1 MIQKLKA
8 VFSRNIGMKLLS
20 FALAFLIWVVIMSLS
35 DPVTTKQI
43 DGITLETRH
52 KDDFNNLEENENL
65 SIDILT
71 KGTVSIK
78 VSGSRSELEG
88 LSASDFVA
96 YADFND
102 FVGVNAIPINVET
115 RSENTRKKVSIDW
128 QSLTVMQ
135 VKLVKSKEKLINVIV
150 EPINVPDDKYAL
162 TKSVSSN
169 LLQVTG
175 PEEVVEKISKLG
187 GYVDISKLGI
197 NTWQQVTLKPYDK
210 DGNEMDVASLELA
223 QTSVLVEVE
232 MLPTKDVEVIIDDKD
247 ADVVNGF
254 GIYKIELAP
263 QIVRVAASEG
273 LLRTTNT
280 IHIPLVPEEPLLKQ
294 IKPYTKDYDIKKYLA
309 EGVYLKSENNIV
321 SVSVTVEPIVEKEIT
336 FGLSELNVLNM
347 PEGFVLHQGEE
358 DGTTTITMTISGLKP
373 DIDSITSASDLR
385 PSVDLKGVTK
395 AGKQEFPIKLNIA
408 DRNLGEITTDGIA
421 ELTIAEQ

>member
-1 MIQKLKA
+1 
-8 VFSRNIGMKLLS
+8 MKLLS
-20 FALAFLIWVVIMSLS
+20 FALAFLIWIVIMSLS
-35 DPVTTKQI
+35 DPVTTRQI

-52 KDDFNNLEENENL
+52 KDDFNNLEENANL

-88 LSASDFVA
+88 LTASDFVA

-102 FVGVNAIPINVET
+102 FVGINAIPINVEA
-115 RSENTRKKVSIDW
+115 RSENTRKNVNIDW
-128 QSLTVMQ
+128 QSMTVMQ

-175 PEEVVEKISKLG
+175 PEEVVDKISKLG

-232 MLPTKDVEVIIDDKD
+232 MLPTKDVEVIIDTDETE
-247 ADVVNGF
+247 VVNGF

-263 QIVRVAASEG
+263 QIVRIAASEG
-273 LLRTTNT
+273 MIRNVNT
-280 IHIPLVPEEPLLKQ
+280 IHIPLVPDEPLLKQ
-294 IKPYTKDYDIKKYLA
+294 IKPYTKDFDINKFLK

-321 SVSVTVEPIVEKEIT
+321 SVSVTVEPITEKEIVFDLT
-336 FGLSELNVLNM
+336 ELNVLNM

-358 DGTTTITMTISGLKP
+358 EGTTITMVISGLKP
-373 DIDSITSASDLR
+373 DIDAITSASDLR

-395 AGKQEFPIKLNIA
+395 AGKHSLPIKLNIA
-408 DRNLGEITTDGIA
+408 DRNLGDITTESKA

>member
-20 FALAFLIWVVIMSLS
+20 FALAFLIWIVIMSLS
-35 DPVTTKQI
+35 DPVTTRQI

-52 KDDFNNLEENENL
+52 KDDFNNLEENANL

-88 LSASDFVA
+88 LTASDFVA

-102 FVGVNAIPINVET
+102 FVGINAIPINVEA
-115 RSENTRKKVSIDW
+115 RSENTRKNVNIDW
-128 QSLTVMQ
+128 QSMTVMQ

-175 PEEVVEKISKLG
+175 PEEVVDKISKLG

-232 MLPTKDVEVIIDDKD
+232 MLPTKDVEVIIDTDETE
-247 ADVVNGF
+247 VVNGF

-263 QIVRVAASEG
+263 QIVRIAASEG
-273 LLRTTNT
+273 MIRNVNT
-280 IHIPLVPEEPLLKQ
+280 IHIPLVPDEPLLKQ
-294 IKPYTKDYDIKKYLA
+294 IKPYTKDFDINKFLK

-321 SVSVTVEPIVEKEIT
+321 SVSVTVEPITEKEIVFDLT
-336 FGLSELNVLNM
+336 ELNVLNM

-358 DGTTTITMTISGLKP
+358 EGTTITMVISGLKP
-373 DIDSITSASDLR
+373 DIDAITSASDLR

-395 AGKQEFPIKLNIA
+395 AGKHSLPIKLNIA
-408 DRNLGEITTDGIA
+408 DRNLGDITTESKA

>member
-20 FALAFLIWVVIMSLS
+20 FVLAFLIWIVIMSLS
-35 DPVTTKQI
+35 DPVTTRQI

-52 KDDFNNLEENENL
+52 KDDFNNLEENANL

-88 LSASDFVA
+88 LTASDFVA

-102 FVGVNAIPINVET
+102 FVGINAIPINVEA
-115 RSENTRKKVSIDW
+115 RSENTRKNVNIDW
-128 QSLTVMQ
+128 QSMTVMQ

-175 PEEVVEKISKLG
+175 PEEVVDKISKLG

-232 MLPTKDVEVIIDDKD
+232 MLPTKDVEVIIDTDETE
-247 ADVVNGF
+247 VVNGF

-263 QIVRVAASEG
+263 QIVRIAASEG
-273 LLRTTNT
+273 MIRTVNT
-280 IHIPLVPEEPLLKQ
+280 IHIPLVPDEPLLKQ
-294 IKPYTKDYDIKKYLA
+294 IKPYTKDFDINKFLK

-321 SVSVTVEPIVEKEIT
+321 SVSVTVEPITEKEIVFDLT
-336 FGLSELNVLNM
+336 ELNVLNM

-358 DGTTTITMTISGLKP
+358 EGTTITMVISGLKP
-373 DIDSITSASDLR
+373 DIDAITSASDLR

-395 AGKQEFPIKLNIA
+395 AGKHTLPIKLNIA
-408 DRNLGEITTDGIA
+408 DRNLGDITTESTA

>member
-20 FALAFLIWVVIMSLS
+20 FALAFLIWIVIMSLS
-35 DPVTTKQI
+35 DPVTTRQI

-52 KDDFNNLEENENL
+52 KDDFNNLEENANL

-88 LSASDFVA
+88 LTASDFVA

-102 FVGVNAIPINVET
+102 FVGINAIPINVEA
-115 RSENTRKKVSIDW
+115 RSENTRKNVNIDW
-128 QSLTVMQ
+128 QSMTVMQ

-175 PEEVVEKISKLG
+175 PEEVVDKVSKLG

-232 MLPTKDVEVIIDDKD
+232 MLPTKDVEVIIDTDETE
-247 ADVVNGF
+247 VVNGF

-263 QIVRVAASEG
+263 QIVRIAASEG
-273 LLRTTNT
+273 MIRTVNT
-280 IHIPLVPEEPLLKQ
+280 IHIPLVPDEPLLKQ
-294 IKPYTKDYDIKKYLA
+294 IKPYTKDFDINKFLA

-321 SVSVTVEPIVEKEIT
+321 SVSVTVEPITEKEIVFDLT
-336 FGLSELNVLNM
+336 ELNVLNM

-358 DGTTTITMTISGLKP
+358 EGTTITMVISGLKP
-373 DIDSITSASDLR
+373 DIDAITSASDLR

-395 AGKQEFPIKLNIA
+395 AGKHTFPIKLNIA
-408 DRNLGEITTDGIA
+408 DRNLGDITTESTA

>member
-20 FALAFLIWVVIMSLS
+20 FVLAFLIWIVIMSLS
-35 DPVTTKQI
+35 DPVTTRQI

-52 KDDFNNLEENENL
+52 KDDFNNLEENANL

-88 LSASDFVA
+88 LTASDFVA

-102 FVGVNAIPINVET
+102 FVGINAIPINVEA
-115 RSENTRKKVSIDW
+115 RSENTRKNVNIDW
-128 QSLTVMQ
+128 QSMTVMQ

-150 EPINVPDDKYAL
+150 EPVNVPDDKYAL

-175 PEEVVEKISKLG
+175 PEEVVDKISKLG

-232 MLPTKDVEVIIDDKD
+232 MLPTKDVEVIIDTDETE
-247 ADVVNGF
+247 VVNGF

-263 QIVRVAASEG
+263 QIVRIAASEG
-273 LLRTTNT
+273 MIRNVNT
-280 IHIPLVPEEPLLKQ
+280 IHIPLVPDEPLLKQ
-294 IKPYTKDYDIKKYLA
+294 IKPYTKDFDINKFLK

-321 SVSVTVEPIVEKEIT
+321 SVSVTVEPITEKEIVFDLT
-336 FGLSELNVLNM
+336 ELNVLNM

-358 DGTTTITMTISGLKP
+358 EGTTITMVISGLKP
-373 DIDSITSASDLR
+373 DIDAITSASDLR
-385 PSVDLKGVTK
+385 PSVDLKEVTK
-395 AGKQEFPIKLNIA
+395 AGKHTLPIKLNIA
-408 DRNLGEITTDGIA
+408 DRNLGDITTESKA

>member
-1 MIQKLKA
+1 
-8 VFSRNIGMKLLS
+8 MKLLS
-20 FALAFLIWVVIMSLS
+20 FVLAFLIWIVIMSLS
-35 DPVTTKQI
+35 DPVTTRQI

-52 KDDFNNLEENENL
+52 KDDFNNLEENANL

-88 LSASDFVA
+88 LTASDFVA

-102 FVGVNAIPINVET
+102 FVGINAIPINVEA
-115 RSENTRKKVSIDW
+115 RSENTRKNVNIDW
-128 QSLTVMQ
+128 QSMTVMQ

-150 EPINVPDDKYAL
+150 EPVNVPDDKYAL

-175 PEEVVEKISKLG
+175 PEEVVDKISKLG

-232 MLPTKDVEVIIDDKD
+232 MLPTKDVEVIIDTDETE
-247 ADVVNGF
+247 VVNGF

-263 QIVRVAASEG
+263 QIVRIAASEG
-273 LLRTTNT
+273 MIRNVNT
-280 IHIPLVPEEPLLKQ
+280 IHIPLVPDEPLLKQ
-294 IKPYTKDYDIKKYLA
+294 IKPYTKDFDINKFLK

-321 SVSVTVEPIVEKEIT
+321 SVSVTVEPITEKEIVFDLT
-336 FGLSELNVLNM
+336 ELNVLNM

-358 DGTTTITMTISGLKP
+358 EGTTITMVISGLKP
-373 DIDSITSASDLR
+373 DIDAITSASDLR
-385 PSVDLKGVTK
+385 PSVDLKEVTK
-395 AGKQEFPIKLNIA
+395 AGKHTLPIKLNIA
-408 DRNLGEITTDGIA
+408 DRNLGDITTESKA

>member
-1 MIQKLKA
+1 
-8 VFSRNIGMKLLS
+8 MKLLS
-20 FALAFLIWVVIMSLS
+20 FALAFLIWIVIMSLS
-35 DPVTTKQI
+35 DPVTTRQI

-52 KDDFNNLEENENL
+52 KDDFNNLEENANL

-88 LSASDFVA
+88 LTASDFVA

-102 FVGVNAIPINVET
+102 FVGINAIPINVEA
-115 RSENTRKKVSIDW
+115 RSENTRKNVNIDW
-128 QSLTVMQ
+128 QSMTVMQ

-150 EPINVPDDKYAL
+150 EPVNVPDDKYAL

-175 PEEVVEKISKLG
+175 PEEVVDKISKLG

-232 MLPTKDVEVIIDDKD
+232 MLPTKDVEVIIDTDE
-247 ADVVNGF
+247 AEVVNGF

-263 QIVRVAASEG
+263 QIVRIAASEG
-273 LLRTTNT
+273 MIRNVNT
-280 IHIPLVPEEPLLKQ
+280 IHIPLVPDEPLLKQ
-294 IKPYTKDYDIKKYLA
+294 IKPYTKDFDINKFLK

-321 SVSVTVEPIVEKEIT
+321 SVSVTVEPITEKEIVFDLT
-336 FGLSELNVLNM
+336 ELNVLNM

-358 DGTTTITMTISGLKP
+358 EGTTITMVISGLKP
-373 DIDSITSASDLR
+373 DIDAITSASDLR
-385 PSVDLKGVTK
+385 PSVDLKEVTK
-395 AGKQEFPIKLNIA
+395 AGKHTLPIKLNIA
-408 DRNLGEITTDGIA
+408 DRNLGDITTESKA

>member
-1 MIQKLKA
+1 
-8 VFSRNIGMKLLS
+8 MKLLS
-20 FALAFLIWVVIMSLS
+20 FVLAFLIWIVIMSLS
-35 DPVTTKQI
+35 DPVTTRQI

-52 KDDFNNLEENENL
+52 KDDFNNLEENANL

-88 LSASDFVA
+88 LTASDFVA

-102 FVGVNAIPINVET
+102 FVGINAIPINVEA
-115 RSENTRKKVSIDW
+115 RSENTRKNVNIDW
-128 QSLTVMQ
+128 QSMTVMQ

-150 EPINVPDDKYAL
+150 EPVNVPDDKYAL

-175 PEEVVEKISKLG
+175 PEEVVDKISKLG

-232 MLPTKDVEVIIDDKD
+232 MLPTKDVEVIIDTDETE
-247 ADVVNGF
+247 VVNGF

-263 QIVRVAASEG
+263 QIVRIAASEG
-273 LLRTTNT
+273 MIRPLNT
-280 IHIPLVPEEPLLKQ
+280 IHIPLVPDEPLLKQ
-294 IKPYTKDYDIKKYLA
+294 IKPYTKDFDINKFLK

-321 SVSVTVEPIVEKEIT
+321 SVSVTVEPITEKEIVFDLT
-336 FGLSELNVLNM
+336 ELNVLNM

-358 DGTTTITMTISGLKP
+358 EGTTITMVISGLKP
-373 DIDSITSASDLR
+373 DIDAITSASDLR

-395 AGKQEFPIKLNIA
+395 AGKHTLPIKLNIA
-408 DRNLGEITTDGIA
+408 DRNLGDITTESTA

>member
-20 FALAFLIWVVIMSLS
+20 FALAFLIWIVIMSLS
-35 DPVTTKQI
+35 DPVTTRQI

-52 KDDFNNLEENENL
+52 KDDFNNLEENANL

-88 LSASDFVA
+88 LTASDFVA

-102 FVGVNAIPINVET
+102 FVGINAIPINVEA
-115 RSENTRKKVSIDW
+115 RSENTRKNVNIDW
-128 QSLTVMQ
+128 QSMTVMQ

-175 PEEVVEKISKLG
+175 PEEVVDKISKLG

-232 MLPTKDVEVIIDDKD
+232 MLPTKDVEVIIDTDETE
-247 ADVVNGF
+247 VVNGF

-263 QIVRVAASEG
+263 QIVRIAASEG
-273 LLRTTNT
+273 MIRNVNT
-280 IHIPLVPEEPLLKQ
+280 IHIPLVPDEPLLKQ
-294 IKPYTKDYDIKKYLA
+294 IKPYTKDFDINKFLK

-321 SVSVTVEPIVEKEIT
+321 SVSVTVEPITEKEIVFDLT
-336 FGLSELNVLNM
+336 ELNVLNM

-358 DGTTTITMTISGLKP
+358 EGTTITMVISGLKP
-373 DIDSITSASDLR
+373 DIDAITSASDLR

-395 AGKQEFPIKLNIA
+395 AGKHTLPIKLNIA
-408 DRNLGEITTDGIA
+408 DRNLGDITTESMA

>member
-20 FALAFLIWVVIMSLS
+20 FVLAFLIWIVIMSLS
-35 DPVTTKQI
+35 DPVTTRQI

-52 KDDFNNLEENENL
+52 KDDFNNLEENANL

-88 LSASDFVA
+88 LTASDFVA

-102 FVGVNAIPINVET
+102 FVGINAIPINVEA
-115 RSENTRKKVSIDW
+115 RSENTRKNVNIDW
-128 QSLTVMQ
+128 QSMTVMQ

-150 EPINVPDDKYAL
+150 EPVNVPDDKYAL

-175 PEEVVEKISKLG
+175 PEEVVDKISKLG

-232 MLPTKDVEVIIDDKD
+232 MLPTKDVEVIIDTDETE
-247 ADVVNGF
+247 VVNGF

-263 QIVRVAASEG
+263 QIVRIAASEG
-273 LLRTTNT
+273 MIRPLNT
-280 IHIPLVPEEPLLKQ
+280 IHIPLVPDEPLLKQ
-294 IKPYTKDYDIKKYLA
+294 IKPYTKDFDINKFLK

-321 SVSVTVEPIVEKEIT
+321 SVSVTVEPITEKEIVFDLT
-336 FGLSELNVLNM
+336 ELNVLNM

-358 DGTTTITMTISGLKP
+358 EGTTITMVISGLKP
-373 DIDSITSASDLR
+373 DIDAITSASDLR

-395 AGKQEFPIKLNIA
+395 AGKHTLPIKLNIA
-408 DRNLGEITTDGIA
+408 DRNLGDITTESTA